1 MVVLGSTVF
10 EIERCFT
17 EEKQIDFSMHLQSH
31 LRVIFMRRFIFSWFA
46 GGGRDENYKI
56 TRMMVEEGLNFVMA
70 KVHAYTLEV
79 MAGTIEAKEQL
90 EVLCDHV
97 SDADD
102 PLVYSIESESF
113 FEKYVSYLCI
123 FYLKLKRSPTIS

>member
-1 MVVLGSTVF
+1 
-10 EIERCFT
+10 
-17 EEKQIDFSMHLQSH
+17 MHLRSH
-31 LRVIFMRRFIFSWFA
+31 LRLIFMRRFIFLWFA
-46 GGGRDENYKI
+46 GGGRDKNVQF
-56 TRMMVEEGLNFVMA
+56 TQMMIEEGLNFVMG
-70 KVHAYTLEV
+70 KVHEYTLEV

-102 PLVYSIESESF
+102 PLYSIESESF

>member
-1 MVVLGSTVF
+1 
-10 EIERCFT
+10 
-17 EEKQIDFSMHLQSH
+17 
-31 LRVIFMRRFIFSWFA
+31 
-46 GGGRDENYKI
+46 
-56 TRMMVEEGLNFVMA
+56 MMVEEGLNFVMA
-70 KVHAYTLEV
+70 KVHAYRLEV

-123 FYLKLKRSPTIS
+123 FYLKLKRSPIIS